1 MKKYIRNI
9 IFFFIAI
16 AVVDLLFG
24 MACQYLNDHSKG
36 GGIRSRYYV
45 CKESNEEV
53 LIFGSSRAK
62 HHYVPDII
70 EDSLKMTCYN
80 TGEDG
85 NGIILCYGFLKMI
98 TQRYSPKLILY
109 DVSRFDI
116 YEDDNMKYLDLI
128 KPYYRELGIDSIF
141 WRVSPKTRYMMLSEM
156 FRYNTT
162 CLRVLGNYLHP
173 ISNTHKGYS
182 PMKGVM
188 DYEPEVN
195 DRKQGIIDETKM
207 FYFEQFLQLAQEK
220 DVKVICLGSPYYGI
234 DATDGFYKSVINLC
248 EQYNVPFL
256 DYTDE
261 PNTKEKVFFNDRT
274 HLNYEG
280 SHIYSSIVAE
290 KIKGFTSVQLNSS
303 GR

>member
-9 IFFFIAI
+9 ILFFLAI
-16 AVVDLLFG
+16 VVVDMLFG
-24 MACQYLNDHSKG
+24 VACQYLNDHSKG

-45 CKESNEEV
+45 CKESDEEV
-53 LIFGSSRAK
+53 LVFGSSRAK

-98 TQRYSPKLILY
+98 TQRYSPKFILY

-116 YEDDNMKYLDLI
+116 YEDDNMKYLDLM
-128 KPYYRELGIDSIF
+128 KPYYREPGIDSIF

-156 FRYNTT
+156 YRYNTT
-162 CLRVLGNYLHP
+162 CLRVLGNYMHP

-188 DYEPEVN
+188 NYEPEVN
-195 DRKQGIIDETKM
+195 ERKKGMVDETKLY
-207 FYFEQFLQLAQEK
+207 YFEQFLQLAQIK
-220 DVKVICLGSPYYGI
+220 GVKVICLGSPYYGI
-234 DATDGFYKSVINLC
+234 DVNDGFYKPVIDLC
-248 EQYNVPFL
+248 KNYNVPFL

-261 PNTKEKVFFNDRT
+261 PNTKGKIYFNDRT

-280 SHIYSSIVAE
+280 SHIYTSIVAE
-290 KIKGFTSVQLNSS
+290 RIRGLINSNKTL
-303 GR
+303 